1 MIFRRRQELEAEP
14 GGAEL
19 PGQLPAELPAE
30 YPAEYPAGP
39 PAAEPLAESFA
50 AAPVFPEPSETFEPA
65 TAPPESESVP
75 ADLVAEVSR
84 LREERTALIALCL
97 YARDRVGSTA
107 AADRIDA
114 RLAEIGVATVR
125 PDGEAFDP
133 ARHEASASLP
143 TDDPALHNTVAETEL
158 PGYSD
163 RGEAVRPP
171 VVSVYQ
177 QQQDR
182 REQQ

>member
-1 MIFRRRQELEAEP
+1 MIFRRKQEPDVPDQPVATRP
-14 GGAEL
+14 V
-19 PGQLPAELPAE
+19 
-30 YPAEYPAGP
+30 
-39 PAAEPLAESFA
+39 ESFA
-50 AAPVFPEPSETFEPA
+50 AAPVSLPQPQEPA
-65 TAPPESESVP
+65 QFQESE
-75 ADLVAEVSR
+75 LVAELAR
-84 LREERTALIALCL
+84 LRDERTALIALCL
-97 YARDRVGSTA
+97 YARDRVGSEA

-177 QQQDR
+177 QQDR
-182 REQQ
+182 KEQR